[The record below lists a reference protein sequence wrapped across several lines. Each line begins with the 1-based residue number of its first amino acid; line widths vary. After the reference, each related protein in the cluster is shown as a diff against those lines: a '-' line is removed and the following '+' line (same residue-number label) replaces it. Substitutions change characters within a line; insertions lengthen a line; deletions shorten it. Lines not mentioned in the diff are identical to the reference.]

1 MRALKMIFWMLPG
14 TKLTWDILRLIPCVF
29 GWHRRLYRHF
39 HSGLFKN
46 GLGWG
51 CPCGL
56 ISDDQGK
63 TWRRL

>member
-29 GWHRRLYRHF
+29 GWHRKSHVFWHTAMYDESPTWR
-39 HSGLFKN
+39 
-46 GLGWG
+46 
-51 CPCGL
+51 CPCGKR
-56 ISDDQGK
+56 SRDGK